1 MSESLYNF
9 NAKGRLPVVPLSYEF
24 KDFAKVRELV
34 VNYSTG
40 DVYVKIDDGSLVN
53 ICASTTTMEKF
64 AEYLKSNPDIINEI
78 TITTPDG
85 EQDTIEN
92 TLNMFYTYIEELN
105 NKSYLYAGSDTDG
118 GSATSANRLNNTLT
132 IQEDS
137 GITEFDGSEDKSVDL
152 TKYYKTTGG
161 EISGD
166 VTLGDVLILSQ
177 DIMYGTELP
186 AKGTEGQLFFL
197 IVD

>member
-1 MSESLYNF
+1 MNDSLYNF

-24 KDFAKVRELV
+24 KDFAKVRELI

-40 DVYVKIDDGSLVN
+40 DVYVKTDDGELIN
-53 ICASTTTMEKF
+53 ICTSKTTMENF
-64 AEYLKSNPDIINEI
+64 AEYLKNNPDIVGELV
-78 TITTPDG
+78 ITTPDG
-85 EQDTIEN
+85 EQDTVEN
-92 TLNMFYTYIEELN
+92 TINTFYRYIEELN

-118 GSATSANRLNNTLT
+118 GSATSANKLNNSLT

-137 GITEFDGSEDKSVDL
+137 GVTVFDGSEDKSVDL
-152 TKYYKTTGG
+152 TKYYKTSGG

-177 DIMYGTELP
+177 NVMYGTELP
-186 AKGTEGQLFFL
+186 ANGTEGQLFFL

>member
-186 AKGTEGQLFFL
+186 ANGTEGQLFFL